1 MRNQRR
7 QNLNTHLNS
16 QSQAAVQLQGTQ
28 MQQLQQQQQQQRSS
42 ETSLAIALMG
52 IVIMH
57 IGIDLS
63 VTFSRYTFLLSY
75 YAQNRSTTQML
86 GKYEN
91 GQKLFI
97 SFEFSLCQLDY

>member
-16 QSQAAVQLQGTQ
+16 QSAQAAAQLQGSQ
-28 MQQLQQQQQQQRSS
+28 MQQMQQQQQQQRSS

-57 IGIDLS
+57 IGIDFRSHFTQKMEIGNS
-63 VTFSRYTFLLSY
+63 VSLDNKTFL
-75 YAQNRSTTQML
+75 
-86 GKYEN
+86 
-91 GQKLFI
+91 
-97 SFEFSLCQLDY
+97 QLTF

>member
-16 QSQAAVQLQGTQ
+16 QSAAAVQLQGTQ

-57 IGIDLS
+57 IGIDLL
-63 VTFSRYTFLLSY
+63 VTFF
-75 YAQNRSTTQML
+75 
-86 GKYEN
+86 YEN
-91 GQKLFI
+91 YAVAKKCVIQHKYVI
-97 SFEFSLCQLDY
+97 RCFEHFVS

>member
-16 QSQAAVQLQGTQ
+16 QSAAAVQLQGTQ

-57 IGIDLS
+57 IGIDFRSHFTQKMEIGNS
-63 VTFSRYTFLLSY
+63 VSLDNKTFL
-75 YAQNRSTTQML
+75 
-86 GKYEN
+86 
-91 GQKLFI
+91 
-97 SFEFSLCQLDY
+97 QLVTN

>member
-16 QSQAAVQLQGTQ
+16 QSAAAVQLQGTQ

-57 IGIDLS
+57 IGIDFRSHFTQEIGNS
-63 VTFSRYTFLLSY
+63 VSLDNNTFL
-75 YAQNRSTTQML
+75 
-86 GKYEN
+86 
-91 GQKLFI
+91 
-97 SFEFSLCQLDY
+97 QLVTNQLTF